1 MARISVIVPVY
12 KVEPYLDRCVES
24 ILAQTYPDFE
34 LILVDDG
41 SPDNCPAMCDAWAEK
56 DSRITVIHQA
66 NGGLSAARNAGI
78 DWSFAH
84 SDSEWMTFIDSDDW
98 VHPQF
103 LAKLLDA
110 AAQNGVD
117 VSVCG
122 YAETTGEEPAVD
134 TETAAT
140 LWTPEDF
147 FIEKNVNAVVAWG
160 KLYRKACFADIRYP
174 VGKIHEDEF
183 VTYKILFAVP
193 SVAVLSDRLY
203 FYYQNLWGIM
213 KSPWSCKR
221 LDAVEASAEQICYLE
236 ARGFHAAYQRR
247 LSSFLA
253 TVCYHFQAFRRAN
266 GISRQ
271 ELARYREI
279 KRLVKQ
285 IVHRY
290 QGELKLSWVTYDW
303 LVLELYPMRARVFLH
318 TRSAILKIKR
328 LCGRKTT

>member
-12 KVEPYLDRCVES
+12 KVEPYIDRCVKS
-24 ILAQTYPDFE
+24 ILTQTYTDFE

-56 DSRITVIHQA
+56 DSRIVVIHQA

-78 DWSFAH
+78 DWAFQH
-84 SDSEWMTFIDSDDW
+84 SNSEWLTFIDSDDW
-98 VHPQF
+98 VHPQC

-134 TETAAT
+134 TEKAVA

-160 KLYRKACFADIRYP
+160 KLYRKDRFAEIRYP

-183 VTYKILFAVP
+183 VTYQILFAVP
-193 SVAVLSDRLY
+193 HIAVLSEPLY
-203 FYYQNLWGIM
+203 YYYQNPQGIT
-213 KSPWSCKR
+213 KGSWNSKR
-221 LDAVEASAEQICYLE
+221 FDAVEAIAEQIRYFE
-236 ARGFHAAYQRR
+236 TQGYHAAYQRQ
-247 LSSFLA
+247 LWTFPDI
-253 TVCYHFQAFRRAN
+253 VCRHFRAFRRVDRV
-266 GISRQ
+266 SRQ
-271 ELARYREI
+271 EYARYREI
-279 KRLVKQ
+279 KRMVKR
-285 IVHRY
+285 VLHRH
-290 QGELKLSWVTYDW
+290 QAELKLSWVRHDS
-303 LVLELYPMRARVFLH
+303 LFLELCPVRAILFLH

-328 LCGRKTT
+328 LFGRKIT